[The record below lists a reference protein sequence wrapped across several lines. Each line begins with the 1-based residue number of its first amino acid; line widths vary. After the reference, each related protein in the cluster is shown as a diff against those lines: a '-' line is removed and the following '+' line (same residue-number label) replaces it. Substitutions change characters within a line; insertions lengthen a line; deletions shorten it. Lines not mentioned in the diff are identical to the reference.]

1 MVDGVHVCLSFDF
14 DAMSSWIAGFRTK
27 SPNALSRGEFG
38 RVGALRLLDLMQQYR
53 IRSTWFVP
61 GHTIE
66 AFPAAAERIVA
77 EGHEVGHHGYCHE
90 DPRPLE
96 LPEERSILERGIAL
110 IEGLTGSSPRGY
122 RCPSGSF
129 SDNTLGLLVEY
140 GFSYDSS
147 MMADDFSPYYC
158 RVGHEA
164 PIDAPYVFGR
174 EVDLVEVPFS
184 WHLDDHPYFE
194 HVRSR
199 RGINPG
205 LAAPSRVYE
214 VWAGDFDYLCHKL
227 GAGVYTLTMHP
238 QVIGRGHRLLML
250 EKLILHMRKS
260 DVNFTTMG
268 EFVQKWRAGN
278 PFAERKGETR
288 HG

>member
-1 MVDGVHVCLSFDF
+1 M
-14 DAMSSWIAGFRTK
+14 
-27 SPNALSRGEFG
+27 
-38 RVGALRLLDLMQQYR
+38 
-53 IRSTWFVP
+53 P

-66 AFPAAAERIVA
+66 AFPAVAERIVA

-96 LPEERSILERGIAL
+96 LLEERGILERGITL

-129 SDNTLGLLVEY
+129 SENTLGLLVEY

-164 PIDAPYVFGR
+164 PVDAPYVFGL

-250 EKLILHMRKS
+250 EKLILYMRES

-278 PFAERKGETR
+278 PFAERKLETR
-288 HG
+288 HA